1 MGLIITFLLG
11 LFVLAGAAIASF
23 AKNEGWVRE
32 ASFAVA
38 AGAIVVLPLG
48 DLLPE
53 AAEGAETIGAPASLL
68 AAVIGF
74 VALVVL
80 DRFLPDAPPE
90 TLEGHAHGSALHV
103 SVSTA
108 IALSIHNIIEGM
120 SVCGVAS
127 ESVATAALLAFGV
140 GIHNIPMGMIVASG
154 VRHENT
160 GKRVAVLGAAA
171 LSTFVGGLVMTG
183 LGSSVDEGVIA
194 FMLALTIGLLA
205 YILVLELIPHLLRAD
220 HKRTAL
226 AGFVVGAVIVA
237 LGIAIAELA

>member
-23 AKNEGWVRE
+23 AKNETRVRE

-38 AGAIVVLPLG
+38 AGAIAVLLFG

-53 AAEGAETIGAPASLL
+53 AAEGAETIGLPASIL
-68 AAVIGF
+68 AAAIGF
-74 VALVVL
+74 IALVVL

-103 SVSTA
+103 SVSTT

-127 ESVATAALLAFGV
+127 ESLATAALLAFGV
-140 GIHNIPMGMIVASG
+140 GIHNIPMGMIV
-154 VRHENT
+154 
-160 GKRVAVLGAAA
+160 LGAAA
-171 LSTFVGGLVMTG
+171 LSTFVGGIIMTI
-183 LGSSVDEGVIA
+183 LGSSIDEGLVA

-205 YILVLELIPHLLRAD
+205 YILVLELIPHLLHVA

-226 AGFVVGAVIVA
+226 AGFLFGAAIVA
-237 LGIAIAELA
+237 LGIMVSELA

>member
-38 AGAIVVLPLG
+38 AGAIVVLLLG

-154 VRHENT
+154 LRHENT
-160 GKRVAVLGAAA
+160 GKRVAVLGAA

-183 LGSSVDEGVIA
+183 LGSSIDEGVIA

>member
-1 MGLIITFLLG
+1 MGLFITFLLG

-23 AKNEGWVRE
+23 AKNETWVRE

-38 AGAIVVLPLG
+38 AGAIVVLLLG
-48 DLLPE
+48 DLFPE
-53 AAEGAETIGAPASLL
+53 AAEGTETIGLPASLL
-68 AAVIGF
+68 AAALGF
-74 VALVVL
+74 IALVVL

-127 ESVATAALLAFGV
+127 ESLMTAALLAFGV
-140 GIHNIPMGMIVASG
+140 GIHNVPMGMIVGSG
-154 VRHENT
+154 VRHET
-160 GKRVAVLGAAA
+160 TQKRVAVLGAAA
-171 LSTFVGGLVMTG
+171 LSTFVGGIITTS
-183 LGSSVDEGVIA
+183 LGSGIDEGFVA

-205 YILVLELIPHLLRAD
+205 YILVLELIPHLLHAA

-226 AGFVVGAVIVA
+226 AGFLFGAGIVA
-237 LGIAIAELA
+237 LGIMISELV

>member
-23 AKNEGWVRE
+23 AKNETQVRE

-38 AGAIVVLPLG
+38 AGAIAVLLFG

-53 AAEGAETIGAPASLL
+53 AAEGAETIGLPASIL
-68 AAVIGF
+68 AAAIGF
-74 VALVVL
+74 IALVVL
-80 DRFLPDAPPE
+80 DRFLPDAPPD
-90 TLEGHAHGSALHV
+90 LEGHAHGSALHV
-103 SVSTA
+103 SVSTT

-127 ESVATAALLAFGV
+127 ESLATAALLAFGV
-140 GIHNIPMGMIVASG
+140 GIHNIPMGMIIASG
-154 VRHENT
+154 VRHEPAS
-160 GKRVAVLGAAA
+160 RRALVLGAAA
-171 LSTFVGGLVMTG
+171 LSTFVGGIIMTS
-183 LGSSVDEGVIA
+183 LGSGIDEGLVA

-205 YILVLELIPHLLRAD
+205 YILVLELIPHLLHVA

-226 AGFVVGAVIVA
+226 AGFLFGAVIVA
-237 LGIAIAELA
+237 LGIMVSELA

>member
-23 AKNEGWVRE
+23 AKNETRVRE

-38 AGAIVVLPLG
+38 AGAIAVLLFG

-53 AAEGAETIGAPASLL
+53 AAEGAETIGLPASIL
-68 AAVIGF
+68 AAAIGF
-74 VALVVL
+74 IALVVL

-103 SVSTA
+103 SVSTT

-127 ESVATAALLAFGV
+127 ESLATAALLAFGV

-154 VRHENT
+154 VRHEPASH
-160 GKRVAVLGAAA
+160 RALVLGAAA
-171 LSTFVGGLVMTG
+171 LSTFVGGIIMTI
-183 LGSSVDEGVIA
+183 LGSGIDEGLVA

-205 YILVLELIPHLLRAD
+205 YILVLELIPHLLHVA

-226 AGFVVGAVIVA
+226 AGFLFGAAIVA
-237 LGIAIAELA
+237 LGIMVSELA